1 MAASTTTNVQGRYL
15 SLTTYKRDGTG
26 VATPVWFVEQD
37 GQLLIQT
44 DGSSGK
50 VKRIRA
56 NPHVTVAVCTASGR
70 VRTRP
75 RPCRAKIVETPADVD
90 RIETLIRA
98 KYRGYM
104 PFVTAGWWLARTF
117 HLGRRRGTMVGLAIS
132 NLE

>member
-1 MAASTTTNVQGRYL
+1 L

-26 VATPVWFVEQD
+26 VATPVWFVEQG

-44 DGSSGK
+44 DGTSGK

-56 NPHVTVAVCTASGR
+56 NPKVTVAACSASGR
-70 VRTRP
+70 VRTTP
-75 RPCRAKIVETPADVD
+75 RPGRAKIVEAPADIE
-90 RIETLIRA
+90 RIETLIKA

-117 HLGRRRGTMVGLAIS
+117 HVGRRRGAMVGLAIS
-132 NLE
+132 DLE